1 MDEPLETGAKAESF
15 EEALRHTLKAIADGR
30 PGTPEAGLDRER
42 AELLA
47 LVAELCRFAQA
58 VDAGVAYFLM
68 ELNVGPGMNTLQ
80 LKTASQMIGNR
91 LQAFLAGQ
99 DGALEGLKLSLER
112 NRRFL
117 IDLNEAYRAAIP
129 AGAAKLLEA
138 TSARAAAKKH
148 KRVFGLGAKDALRE
162 VAAKQGDAAS
172 LPPEDLFQHYFGEA
186 FIAELAKRSG
196 A

>member
-15 EEALRHTLKAIADGR
+15 EEALRRTLKAIADGR

-117 IDLNEAYRAAIP
+117 I
-129 AGAAKLLEA
+129 
-138 TSARAAAKKH
+138 AAAKKH